1 MNKFSVMIIDDNEV
15 DRYLLTRHL
24 KKTGIVGKIFEAD
37 DGTSA
42 IEFFDNYQS
51 NKQKNPNDFPPVV
64 LFLDVNMPLMDGFE
78 FLDKFTDIRQSIK
91 DQSIVVMMFT
101 SSDNDEEKQ
110 RALSYPFVKGFIS
123 KSNVNSE
130 LLKDKIQ
137 SVVVS

>member
-42 IEFFDNYQS
+42 IEFFDSYQS

>member
-1 MNKFSVMIIDDNEV
+1 MSVMIIDDNEV

-42 IEFFDNYQS
+42 LEMFNHYQNNKQEKPIEF
-51 NKQKNPNDFPPVV
+51 PPTV

-78 FLDKFTDIRQSIK
+78 FLDKFADIWQSINN
-91 DQSIVVMMFT
+91 QSIVVMMFT

-110 RALSYPFVKGFIS
+110 RAFSYPFVKGFIS
-123 KSNVNSE
+123 KSHLDSTILRE
-130 LLKDKIQ
+130 KIE
-137 SVVVS
+137 SIV

>member
-1 MNKFSVMIIDDNEV
+1 MIIDDNEV

>member
-137 SVVVS
+137 SIV